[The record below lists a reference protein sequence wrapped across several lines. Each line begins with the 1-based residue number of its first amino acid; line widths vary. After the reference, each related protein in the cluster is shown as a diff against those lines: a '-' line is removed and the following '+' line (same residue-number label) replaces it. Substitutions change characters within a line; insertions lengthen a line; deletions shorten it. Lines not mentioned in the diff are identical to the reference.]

1 MQKKLR
7 ISLLLAID
15 IVFAIVELVT
25 GYAVHSLALIADSFH
40 MFNDILSLIVALWA
54 VQVSTSGPSPTF
66 SYGLQRAEV
75 LGALVNAVFLL
86 ALCVTIFIEAVQ
98 RFVEPQ
104 EITNPVLILVVG
116 VLGLT
121 SNLVGLVLFHDHGH
135 SHGGFGH
142 SHGGSDLEA
151 GADHSHG
158 HDSGHADLEH
168 VNSTSSLLQNRHGHS
183 GSISSL
189 MPESALAR
197 EEHRLLEQNHSYGS
211 TYERNSRRASQNHG
225 ASAGASTGASHSHS
239 HSNTNNDHSHDH
251 GHSHSHGHENPISD
265 ETTPRHIEH
274 HHTRSKPAPRNTT
287 SMNIEGVFLHVLGDA
302 LGNVGVILT
311 ALFIWKTDYWWRFYF
326 DPVVSL
332 FITAIIFSTAIPLC
346 LRASKVLLQA
356 TPSFVNCN
364 EVAEDIQSIPGVEEI
379 HDLHIWQLSESQ
391 VIGTLHA
398 TISAPAAE
406 FSELSR
412 TIQQCFAG
420 HGVPSIT
427 IQPEFENTAAPKP
440 GIKQCQS
447 NGNFLNNK

>member
-40 MFNDILSLIVALWA
+40 MFNDILSLVVALWA
-54 VQVSTSGPSPTF
+54 VRVSTSGPSPTF

-86 ALCVTIFIEAVQ
+86 ALCVTIFIEAIQ

-104 EITNPVLILVVG
+104 EITNPKLILLVG

-121 SNLVGLVLFHDHGH
+121 SNLVGLVLFNEHGH

-142 SHGGSDLEA
+142 SHGGGDLEA
-151 GADHSHG
+151 GGGGHSHSHG
-158 HDSGHADLEH
+158 NDHNDLEH
-168 VNSTSSLLQNRHGHS
+168 INSTSSLLQNRNGHS
-183 GSISSL
+183 TSISSL
-189 MPESALAR
+189 MPENALAR
-197 EEHRLLEQNHSYGS
+197 EEHRLLEQNNSYGS
-211 TYERNSRRASQNHG
+211 TYDSNSRRNSHNHG
-225 ASAGASTGASHSHS
+225 AGAGTSHSHS
-239 HSNTNNDHSHDH
+239 HSRNKNHSHDQ
-251 GHSHSHGHENPISD
+251 GHSHSHSNEQSTSD
-265 ETTPRHIEH
+265 ETTHGHIEH
-274 HHTRSKPAPRNTT
+274 HHTRSKPAPRSTT

-302 LGNVGVILT
+302 LGNVGVICT
-311 ALFIWKTDYWWRFYF
+311 ALFIWKTDFWWRFYF
-326 DPVVSL
+326 DPIVSL

-379 HDLHIWQLSESQ
+379 HDLHIWQLSETQ

-398 TISAPAAE
+398 TISAPAPQ
-406 FSELSR
+406 FGELSR

-427 IQPEFENTAAPKP
+427 IQPEFENTSVPKP

-447 NGNFLNNK
+447 NGNFLTNK